1 MKKIKLSILV
11 SLLLIAAMLLSA
23 CSSEGKLK
31 TISSFDTILN
41 PNYDVNANTTDNI
54 TELPL
59 LDGYELEKSNKFFA
73 VFQKDTGSQI
83 DIKVVSMLTGEVL
96 LSTTSNGDTGHT
108 VTLYGSLPVF
118 MFRKNSGTNQSKT
131 RYTLYDATGSSLVST
146 AASLGTPKVF
156 ADMILYGTTL
166 YAQDEN
172 GKLTEASTIPENL
185 TLSAPDTYS
194 EKYFYYYTSQ
204 SIEIYDRD
212 FNYVSRWDLPHS
224 ISYLEESYVPFRV
237 LNNGN
242 VFIQYQVKTD
252 AEAEEYDLITFEGSD
267 AYKYNLCTMIL
278 EAKTGKTTKVKT
290 NYYFSNIQSA
300 HTLATLTSKGDY
312 FADKLEN
319 IAKVYPI
326 VDKRIDTST
335 PAFDYVL
342 LKNNGEV
349 TASLKLAKQQT
360 ASIPTKIT
368 NDKYIVSTL
377 YGRAIVNK
385 KGETLLSIS
394 NDSLNIVGEYI
405 IGEQAIYNLNME
417 IVYSLKQNNGTILGK
432 FENAI
437 FVYEEFSDT
446 IYKVLRLKNGSITT
460 VCTVDLSDTEERN
473 SFTHDAEAGY
483 YIVYQAATDEYTY
496 YNSNGE
502 LLLKGDFLLRTL
514 TVSSHGTAILVSDA
528 GEYFFLTK

>member
-23 CSSEGKLK
+23 CSGEGKLK

-59 LDGYELEKSNKFFA
+59 LDGYELEKSNNFFA

-83 DIKVVSMLTGEVL
+83 DIKVVSMLTGNVL
-96 LSTTSNGDTGHT
+96 LSTTSSGDTGYT
-108 VTLYGSLPVF
+108 VSLYDLLPVF

-166 YAQDEN
+166 FTQDEN
-172 GKLTEASTIPENL
+172 GKLTEVSTIPENL
-185 TLSAPDTYS
+185 TLPQPDAYS
-194 EKYFYYYTSQ
+194 EKYFYYYTGQ

-212 FNYVSRWDLPHS
+212 FNYVSRWDLPYS
-224 ISYLEESYVPFRV
+224 GSYLEESSVPFYV

-242 VFIQYQVKTD
+242 VFIQYLVKTD
-252 AEAEEYDLITFEGSD
+252 AEAEEYDLITFNGNN
-267 AYKYNLCTMIL
+267 AYKYNLCTIIL

-290 NYYFSNIQSA
+290 NYYFTRVLNAQ
-300 HTLATLTSKGDY
+300 TLADMTGQYPY
-312 FADKLEN
+312 FSDKLEN
-319 IAKVYPI
+319 IAKVRPI

-335 PAFDYVL
+335 PALDYVL

-368 NDKYIVSTL
+368 NDKYLVTTL

-394 NDSLNIVGEYI
+394 NDSLNIVGEYM

-417 IVYSLKQNNGTILGK
+417 IVYSLKQNNATILGK

-437 FVYEEFSDT
+437 FVQEEFSDT

-460 VCTVDLSDTEERN
+460 VCTVDLSDAEERN
-473 SFTHDAEAGY
+473 SFTHDAEVGY
-483 YIVYQAATDEYTY
+483 YTVYQAATDEYAY

-514 TVSSHGTAILVSDA
+514 AVSSHGKAILVSDT

>member
-11 SLLLIAAMLLSA
+11 SLLLLAAMLLSA
-23 CSSEGKLK
+23 CSGDGKLK
-31 TISSFDTILN
+31 TISSYDAILN
-41 PNYDVNANTTDNI
+41 PNYDVNANTTNSI

-59 LDGYELEKSNKFFA
+59 LDGYKLEKDNRFFA

-96 LSTTSNGDTGHT
+96 LSTTSNGDTGYT
-108 VTLYGSLPVF
+108 VTLYGTLPVF
-118 MFRKNSGTNQSKT
+118 MFRKNSGTSQSKT

-146 AASLGTPKVF
+146 TASLGTPTVF

-252 AEAEEYDLITFEGSD
+252 AEAEDYDLITFNGND
-267 AYKYNLCTMIL
+267 AYKYDLCTMIL

-335 PAFDYVL
+335 PALDYVL
-342 LKNNGEV
+342 LNNDGEV
-349 TASLKLAKQQT
+349 TASLKLAEQQT

-368 NDKYIVSTL
+368 ADKYLVSTL

-405 IGEQAIYNLNME
+405 IGKQAIYNLNME
-417 IVYSLKQNNGTILGK
+417 TVYNLKQNNGTTLGK
-432 FENAI
+432 FENTI

-460 VCTVDLSDTEERN
+460 VCTVDLSDAEERN
-473 SFTHDAEAGY
+473 SFTFDAEVGY
-483 YIVYQAATDEYTY
+483 YTVYQAATNEYTY

-502 LLLKGDFLLRTL
+502 LLLKGDFGLSTL
-514 TVSSHGTAILVSDA
+514 TVSSKGTAILVSDA